1 MFLKRSNRC
10 TNVPATAD
18 PLASLVPSAGA
29 AAATGS
35 CPAAVLLSPA
45 AAAAT
50 SLAPA
55 RRWPPGTAHGVLLG
69 AASRRHRTTTSP
81 APAPEHDRGGAL
93 ASMVARSHVRTPVV
107 WAAAFGGQR
116 RTLYIHPVTTH
127 TQRFG
132 VQMCVPTCQ
141 AEFTREGERCA
152 IYRAVERRCQLLRR
166 YTTLSDLHCC

>member
-1 MFLKRSNRC
+1 MIDSLHQRTCDGRPIGEPRPVC
-10 TNVPATAD
+10 RRRRGHRLLPRRRP
-18 PLASLVPSAGA
+18 PLPGGRRRDELGASSSV
-29 AAATGS
+29 ATGHR
-35 CPAAVLLSPA
+35 PRR
-45 AAAAT
+45 
-50 SLAPA
+50 PA
-55 RRWPPGTAHGVLLG
+55 RRGLAAAPNDDVAGAGAGARPRGSPRDHGGKV
-69 AASRRHRTTTSP
+69 T
-81 APAPEHDRGGAL
+81 
-93 ASMVARSHVRTPVV
+93 RTPVV